1 MGTFQVDCEVAST
14 RTPSQSVKVPGLLV
28 DTGSTLTW
36 IPSAALRKAGIRVA
50 KRAQAFQMANGK
62 KIRRSIGYAFL
73 RAAGFETVFFQM
85 GSQPFVM
92 LKPVITASTLC
103 VKRIPYTPSVDWSFP
118 APTSC
123 ALS

>member
-1 MGTFQVDCEVAST
+1 MLDRV
-14 RTPSQSVKVPGLLV
+14 RLV
-28 DTGSTLTW
+28 VGWD
-36 IPSAALRKAGIRVA
+36 
-50 KRAQAFQMANGK
+50 F
-62 KIRRSIGYAFL
+62 RR